1 MLRRMVAQLA
11 LIGTLLI
18 GGMAMFQDRLLYFPD
33 RAALEEVVSAADRVG
48 LKRWPVDGE
57 FRGLIR
63 EPEGKARATL
73 VLFHGNAGH
82 AGHRVSYA
90 DLSRIGVRVIL
101 AEYPGYGPR
110 QGDLGEAS
118 LSRDAAETI
127 AMAHKAFG
135 APVLVAGE
143 SLGSGV
149 AAAAYA
155 QVPDVIAGL
164 LLMTPWDSLVSVA
177 SHHYPWMP
185 VRWLLRDRYDSQ
197 QHLAQ
202 AAIPIAVVVAEM
214 DSIVPA
220 RLGLRLHEALSGP
233 KRMWQVTG
241 AGHNDW
247 LGRVDERWWQE
258 VVEFLLRDERAAD
271 PPTDTRQ

>member
-1 MLRRMVAQLA
+1 MLLRMLAQLT

-18 GGMAMFQDRLLYFPD
+18 GGMAVFQDRLLYFPARVTLD
-33 RAALEEVVSAADRVG
+33 EMVSAADRAR
-48 LKRWPVDGE
+48 LKRWPADGE

-63 EPEGKARATL
+63 EPEEPARATL

-82 AGHRVSYA
+82 AGHRLPYA
-90 DLSRIGVRVIL
+90 DLSRLGVRVIL

-110 QGDLGEAS
+110 RGDLGEAS
-118 LSRDAAETI
+118 LSSDAAETI

-155 QVPDVIAGL
+155 QVPDAIAGL
-164 LLMTPWDSLVSVA
+164 LLMTPWDSLASVA
-177 SHHYPWMP
+177 GHHYPWMP

-197 QHLAQ
+197 HHLAQ
-202 AAIPIAVVVAEM
+202 ATIPIAVVVAEK
-214 DSIVPA
+214 DTIVPA
-220 RLGLRLHEALSGP
+220 RFGLRLYETLSVP
-233 KRMWQVTG
+233 KQIWQVTG

-247 LGRVDERWWQE
+247 LDRVDDRWWHE
-258 VVEFLLRDERAAD
+258 VLDFLLQASGER
-271 PPTDTRQ
+271 